1 MDEKL
6 IKEFIALK
14 KYAVVGATDN
24 TAKFGYKIM
33 KSLEARG
40 CEVYPVNPRLD
51 MIEGKKCYNS
61 LVDLPVKVDVVDFVV
76 PPAVTEELV
85 KECKKLGLL
94 RVWMQPGTSS
104 EKAIKFCEDNG
115 ILVISDA
122 CVMNV

>member
-24 TAKFGYKIM
+24 TSKFGYKIM

-51 MIEGKKCYNS
+51 MIEGKKCYHS
-61 LVDLPVKVDVVDFVV
+61 LADLPVKVDVVDFVV
-76 PPAVTEELV
+76 PPAVTEKMVE
-85 KECKKLGLL
+85 ECKKLGLT
-94 RVWMQPGTSS
+94 RVWMQPGASS
-104 EKAIKFCEDNG
+104 EKAVKFCEENG
-115 ILVISDA
+115 IFVVSDA